1 MPDANPLQLS
11 PRIARRRQVA
21 SEEFVHAARHIIE
34 TNGFQGFSLELVA
47 REVGLRKQAVYH
59 YFDSKESVLF
69 EVVYAELSHAAQA
82 VAAAVAPT
90 TNGADAVEALLR
102 SYFTAFKGRTR
113 LFQLSHTVLPTFDL
127 IRLMDSGR
135 LSRLRPLNDL
145 LLGGVTERVTRDRGP
160 GASPDEARRF
170 AFTAYMSVV
179 GLLTMK
185 ALVESAGDPLRH
197 EDEALL
203 ATLVATH
210 RIAVPTRSPQS

>member
-1 MPDANPLQLS
+1 MPVANPLQLS
-11 PRIARRRQVA
+11 PRIARRRQST

-102 SYFTAFKGRTR
+102 
-113 LFQLSHTVLPTFDL
+113 
-127 IRLMDSGR
+127 
-135 LSRLRPLNDL
+135 
-145 LLGGVTERVTRDRGP
+145 
-160 GASPDEARRF
+160 
-170 AFTAYMSVV
+170 
-179 GLLTMK
+179 
-185 ALVESAGDPLRH
+185 
-197 EDEALL
+197 
-203 ATLVATH
+203 
-210 RIAVPTRSPQS
+210 

>member
-1 MPDANPLQLS
+1 MLEVNPHQLS
-11 PRIARRRQVA
+11 PRIARRREFA
-21 SEEFVHAARHIIE
+21 CGEFVDAARTIVE
-34 TNGFQGFSLELVA
+34 TYGFQGFSLELVA
-47 REVGLRKQAVYH
+47 REVGLRKQAIYH

-69 EVVYAELSHAAQA
+69 EVVYAELSRAAKA

-102 SYFTAFKGRTR
+102 SYFAAFQGHTR

-127 IRLMDSGR
+127 TRLMDSGR
-135 LSRLRPLNDL
+135 LGRLRPLNDL
-145 LLGGVTERVTRDRGP
+145 LLAGVTERVTRDRGP

-203 ATLVATH
+203 TTLVATH
-210 RIAVPTRSPQS
+210 RSAVQTRSPKP

>member
-1 MPDANPLQLS
+1 MPMDAQ
-11 PRIARRRQVA
+11 PRILRRRSLVRD
-21 SEEFVHAARHIIE
+21 EFIEAARAVIE
-34 TNGFQGFSLELVA
+34 EHGFQGFSLELVA

-69 EVVYAELSHAAQA
+69 EVVYAELSRAAQA

-90 TNGADAVEALLR
+90 THGADAVEALLR
-102 SYFTAFKGRTR
+102 SYFAAFKGRTR

-145 LLGGVTERVTRDRGP
+145 LLGGVAQRVTRDRGP
-160 GASPDEARRF
+160 RASPDEARRF

-210 RIAVPTRSPQS
+210 RIAVTTTPSKQS